1 MEAII
6 KSIGKPR
13 QILEY
18 QSWSNIS
25 IWKKKKKDLAFSSES
40 PLHLSEKILPQ
51 TASLKICNSCESLQE
66 KKVNFA

>member
-25 IWKKKKKDLAFSSES
+25 IWKKKKDLAFSSES